1 MTKEQLA
8 AANLLVDAKFKSA
21 MNSAKQMGKT
31 VAPFLVLPAIGAIVN
46 YYMGHKQ
53 DKQEAK
59 DVDASLQQ
67 ILNSNPRL
75 STAQNLTISRFKEL
89 SAVAPVVAKNPT
101 MAARFIEPR
110 LKSGMSIDDVHK
122 LVMIQQA
129 GIGKPDAA
137 SRSGH
142 VAGFLADRML
152 MLFGMD
158 AAKSLSNTVSAGR
171 SEQKKYDDGI
181 KNIFSGGSMN
191 KQASQKV
198 SDECLGEMLAD
209 RYVMLRES
217 GFAKEAGVADIAK
230 SGLGRFGKGIAFFA
244 PALAL
249 AGIAHG
255 VGAMVDAHQKKKLEQ
270 TADMHFKRIRD
281 NSDVIQG
288 NPELANDALDAIK
301 TFAPALAA
309 KPAILKTFIE
319 HTVNIGQMAPQTIND
334 LAVTQGNISKSKHPG
349 FTAGFIGAASPVM
362 SASKSLMGKDMK
374 QDLKDIK
381 PGF

>member
-142 VAGFLADRML
+142 VAGFPMPACWIIT
-152 MLFGMD
+152 
-158 AAKSLSNTVSAGR
+158 SL
-171 SEQKKYDDGI
+171 
-181 KNIFSGGSMN
+181 
-191 KQASQKV
+191 
-198 SDECLGEMLAD
+198 
-209 RYVMLRES
+209 
-217 GFAKEAGVADIAK
+217 
-230 SGLGRFGKGIAFFA
+230 
-244 PALAL
+244 
-249 AGIAHG
+249 
-255 VGAMVDAHQKKKLEQ
+255 
-270 TADMHFKRIRD
+270 
-281 NSDVIQG
+281 
-288 NPELANDALDAIK
+288 
-301 TFAPALAA
+301 
-309 KPAILKTFIE
+309 
-319 HTVNIGQMAPQTIND
+319 
-334 LAVTQGNISKSKHPG
+334 
-349 FTAGFIGAASPVM
+349 
-362 SASKSLMGKDMK
+362 
-374 QDLKDIK
+374 
-381 PGF
+381 